1 MFNLGGIA
9 ISDYLITNRAR
20 FRARG
25 KCRNLTLKNA
35 GRRRTKETVRR
46 GVASRRSWVHSH
58 TDSPR
63 TQMTDVVIRFS
74 QQQQHLHPPSPRRP
88 SAIHSGI
95 HTPTFAT
102 AVTSPRRSRRP
113 LHLKVAATAA
123 PPINCPLSLLPSSKL
138 RESPSSLSSSIH
150 TALWRKSRGMLKWND
165 DGAREDSRAR
175 QPAQG
180 ERSHR
185 PSFPRRRR
193 CFQLPRM
200 FGKFPPK
207 FSQKQ

>member
-1 MFNLGGIA
+1 MPLFLHQTIPFSFHASQFPTRMFNLGGIA

-35 GRRRTKETVRR
+35 VGRRRTKETVRR

-74 QQQQHLHPPSPRRP
+74 QQQQHLHPRRP

-102 AVTSPRRSRRP
+102 AVTS
-113 LHLKVAATAA
+113 AAPTAA
-123 PPINCPLSLLPSSKL
+123 AFEGRRHRCAADQLPSV
-138 RESPSSLSSSIH
+138 
-150 TALWRKSRGMLKWND
+150 A
-165 DGAREDSRAR
+165 
-175 QPAQG
+175 
-180 ERSHR
+180 
-185 PSFPRRRR
+185 PSFV
-193 CFQLPRM
+193 
-200 FGKFPPK
+200 
-207 FSQKQ
+207 

>member
-1 MFNLGGIA
+1 MPLFLNQTIPFSFHASQFPTRMFNLGGIA

-74 QQQQHLHPPSPRRP
+74 QQQQQHLHPRRP

-102 AVTSPRRSRRP
+102 AVTS
-113 LHLKVAATAA
+113 LGGADATAA
-123 PPINCPLSLLPSSKL
+123 AFEG
-138 RESPSSLSSSIH
+138 RH
-150 TALWRKSRGMLKWND
+150 
-165 DGAREDSRAR
+165 
-175 QPAQG
+175 
-180 ERSHR
+180 H
-185 PSFPRRRR
+185 RRRSIALSR
-193 CFQLPRM
+193 SFLRLNCANHPPPSPLQFTLH
-200 FGKFPPK
+200 FGG
-207 FSQKQ
+207 SHEGC

>member
-1 MFNLGGIA
+1 MPLFLHQTIPFSFHASQFPTRMFNLGGIA

-74 QQQQHLHPPSPRRP
+74 QQQQHLHPRRP

-102 AVTSPRRSRRP
+102 AVTS
-113 LHLKVAATAA
+113 AAPTAA
-123 PPINCPLSLLPSSKL
+123 AFEGRRHRCAADQLPSV
-138 RESPSSLSSSIH
+138 
-150 TALWRKSRGMLKWND
+150 A
-165 DGAREDSRAR
+165 
-175 QPAQG
+175 
-180 ERSHR
+180 
-185 PSFPRRRR
+185 PSFV
-193 CFQLPRM
+193 
-200 FGKFPPK
+200 
-207 FSQKQ
+207 

>member
-1 MFNLGGIA
+1 MPLFLNQTVPFSFHASQFPTRMFNLGGIA

-74 QQQQHLHPPSPRRP
+74 QQQQQHLHPPSPSVRHPFRDTY
-88 SAIHSGI
+88 SNIRHCC
-95 HTPTFAT
+95 
-102 AVTSPRRSRRP
+102 
-113 LHLKVAATAA
+113 HLGGGADATAA
-123 PPINCPLSLLPSSKL
+123 AFEG
-138 RESPSSLSSSIH
+138 RH
-150 TALWRKSRGMLKWND
+150 
-165 DGAREDSRAR
+165 
-175 QPAQG
+175 
-180 ERSHR
+180 H
-185 PSFPRRRR
+185 RRRR
-193 CFQLPRM
+193 RSIALSRSFLRLNCANHPPPSPLQFTLH
-200 FGKFPPK
+200 FGG
-207 FSQKQ
+207 SHEGC